1 MGVANERPSES
12 AHASKMVS
20 GMQRDHP
27 AAIWEHL
34 MDFSEL
40 SALAKG
46 APGRGIGD
54 MPAVLATHRESH
66 RR

>member
-46 APGRGIGD
+46 APGRGNGTVV
-54 MPAVLATHRESH
+54 P
-66 RR
+66 